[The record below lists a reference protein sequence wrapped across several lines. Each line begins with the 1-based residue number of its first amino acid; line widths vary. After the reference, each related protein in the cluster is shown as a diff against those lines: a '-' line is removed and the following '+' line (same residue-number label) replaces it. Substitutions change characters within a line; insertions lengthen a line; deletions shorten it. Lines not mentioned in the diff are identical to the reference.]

1 MSQPA
6 ISPQIML
13 ERARDYVRRGFS
25 VIPLQVGGK
34 KPLVAWTDYQTRR
47 PTDDELLDWFAE
59 ENTFGLVGSPN
70 VGIVTGSISGVDVI
84 DCDSR
89 EAVDL
94 ATKHGIGTVPTV
106 KTGRGFH
113 FYFAHA
119 DGVRNFQ
126 KRDDLPGID
135 LRADGGYV
143 VAPPSVH
150 ESGAVYRW
158 EGENRSLAPLP
169 RWIVSAPSS
178 PGAKVQRIP
187 VSRLFEGATEG
198 NRNVSL
204 TRVIGSIAS
213 STPFDVALQLA
224 LLWGTHRCSPAMD
237 PREIEIT
244 VRSVYSAEARKQRE
258 VDGAGW
264 QPELSDPTGIVTID
278 DLREAIAEL
287 YRVGVQKGLGTGWRV
302 IDDLYTVRK
311 REMTVITGAPGSGK
325 STWMDH
331 LAINLARLHGWKFLV
346 FSAENL
352 PHEEHVSGLLE
363 KYLDMPFNE
372 GPHPRMNAEQL
383 DRGLG
388 FLADHFF
395 FIEPPE
401 DRQDVRT
408 LFAIAS
414 AFMETHPV
422 DAIIFDPWNEI
433 DHARKKELRED
444 EYLADTLRIAKLF
457 ARKRD
462 IHLFIVAHPTKL
474 QRDRKT
480 GAYPVPT
487 LYDISGGA
495 MWRNK
500 TDNGIVV
507 YRELSIG
514 KDGDVVDHGVSNIL
528 VQKIRF
534 RAVGRLGKAALY
546 YDKVTARFD
555 EKPRLPRGGGGWER
569 E

>member
-1 MSQPA
+1 MTQPLPTRRL
-6 ISPQIML
+6 IL

-119 DGVRNFQ
+119 EGVRNFQ

-150 ESGAVYRW
+150 ESGAIYRW
-158 EGENRSLAPLP
+158 EGEQRELSTLP
-169 RWIVSAPSS
+169 RWILAGAAPV
-178 PGAKVQRIP
+178 GAKVQRIP

-224 LLWGTHRCSPAMD
+224 LLWGTHRCNPPMD
-237 PREIEIT
+237 PREIETT

-258 VDGAGW
+258 DSGAGW
-264 QPELSDPTGIVTID
+264 QPDPVEPTNIVTIEE
-278 DLREAIAEL
+278 LREAVADL
-287 YRVGVQKGLGTGWRV
+287 YRTGVQRGLSTGWHS
-302 IDDLYTVRK
+302 IDEIYTVRK

-331 LAINLARLHGWKFLV
+331 LAINLARQHGWKFLV
-346 FSAENL
+346 FSPENL
-352 PHEEHVSGLLE
+352 PLEQHVSLLLE
-363 KYLDMPFNE
+363 KYLDMPFSD
-372 GPHPRMNAEQL
+372 GPTSRMNLEQL
-383 DRGLG
+383 DRGMS
-388 FLADHFF
+388 FLTDHFV
-395 FIEPPE
+395 FIDPPE
-401 DRQDVRT
+401 DKQDIRTIFSIIGSHMDRQQ
-408 LFAIAS
+408 
-414 AFMETHPV
+414 V
-422 DAIIFDPWNEI
+422 DGVIIDPWNEI
-433 DHARKKELRED
+433 DHSRPREVRED
-444 EYLADTLRIAKLF
+444 EYLADRLRIAKLF

-462 IHLFIVAHPTKL
+462 IHLFIVTHPTKL

-480 GAYPVPT
+480 GVYPIPT

-507 YRELSIG
+507 HRELEIG
-514 KDGDVVDHGVSNIL
+514 KDGAIVDHGVSNIL

-534 RAVGRLGKAALY
+534 RCVGRLGMAPLY
-546 YDKVTARFD
+546 YDKVTARFN
-555 EKPRLPRGGGGWER
+555 EKPRTQRSAGGWMKD
-569 E
+569 